1 MSNKIVVGNRIM
13 LIENEQQQERKDNW
27 HAIVT
32 LRPNNKGNESIV
44 TVKSM
49 VRFLTKK
56 FQDIGN
62 FPEGMTLDELYVY
75 GEVFSSYDDENVVH
89 KKSIRPGDKD
99 VSGLIGVYETHMK
112 FTFDHS
118 EYATIDEMI
127 ALSNFVYSV
136 ATRNYALARVIDING
151 STIELYNLMFSKDTS
166 TFESSLL
173 KIHNKINNNVEWYKG
188 PDFNTLWTEWNNM
201 INMSYAAKQ
210 MFYAV
215 NFEPD
220 KLWLACDDEQK
231 VVEMIVWPKRTVSL
245 GEITKTYYIFKN
257 YVYPDAD
264 VDFYLTVQKGGKV
277 LLDTKKTGWLKDKNF
292 EILFMK
298 KEQLIPGR
306 GISPEELIE
315 TYKDAHK

>member
-1 MSNKIVVGNRIM
+1 MSNKIVVGNR
-13 LIENEQQQERKDNW
+13 LILVENEQQQERKDNW

-32 LRPNNKGNESIV
+32 LRPDNRGSESIV

-62 FPEGMTLDELYVY
+62 FPEGMTLDEFYVY
-75 GEVFSSYDDENVVH
+75 GEVFRSYDDENVVH

-99 VSGLIGVYETHMK
+99 VSGVIRVYETHMM

-118 EYATIDEMI
+118 EYATIDEMMT
-127 ALSNFVYSV
+127 LSNFVYSV
-136 ATRNYALARVIDING
+136 VTRNYALARVIEING
-151 STIELYNLMFSKDTS
+151 STIESYNLMFSKNTS

-173 KIHNKINNNVEWYKG
+173 KIHNKINNNGDQYKG
-188 PDFNTLWTEWNNM
+188 PDFNRLWREWNN
-201 INMSYAAKQ
+201 IVNMSYAARQ
-210 MFYAV
+210 MFYVV

-220 KLWLACDDEQK
+220 KLWLTCDDEQK
-231 VVEMIVWPKRTVSL
+231 VVKMVVWPKRTVSL

-264 VDFYLTVQKGGKV
+264 VDFYLTVRKGGKV

-315 TYKDAHK
+315 TYKEAHK

>member
-13 LIENEQQQERKDNW
+13 LIENEQHQERKDNRY
-27 HAIVT
+27 AIVS
-32 LRPNNKGNESIV
+32 LRPNNGGRESIV

-56 FQDIGN
+56 SQDVEN
-62 FPEGMTLDELYVY
+62 FPEGMTLDEFYVY
-75 GEVFSSYDDENVVH
+75 GEVFSSYDDENVIH
-89 KKSIRPGDKD
+89 KKTIRPGDKD
-99 VSGLIGVYETHMK
+99 VSGVIGVYETHMK

-136 ATRNYALARVIDING
+136 AKRNYALARVIDING
-151 STIELYNLMFSKDTS
+151 STKELYNLMISKNTS

-173 KIHNKINNNVEWYKG
+173 KIPNKINNNVDGYRG

-201 INMSYAAKQ
+201 VNVSYAVKQ

-231 VVEMIVWPKRTVSL
+231 VVKMVVWPKRTVSL

-264 VDFYLTVQKGGKV
+264 VDFYLTVRKGGKV

-306 GISPEELIE
+306 GISPEELLE
-315 TYKDAHK
+315 TYKEAHK

>member
-1 MSNKIVVGNRIM
+1 MSNKIVVGNRIK

-32 LRPNNKGNESIV
+32 LRPDKRGNDSIV

-62 FPEGMTLDELYVY
+62 FPEGMTLDEFYVY
-75 GEVFSSYDDENVVH
+75 GEIFSSYDDENVVH
-89 KKSIRPGDKD
+89 KKTIRPGDKD
-99 VSGLIGVYETHMK
+99 ISGVIGVYETHMK

-136 ATRNYALARVIDING
+136 AKRNYALARVIDING
-151 STIELYNLMFSKDTS
+151 STIELYNLMTRKNTGIS
-166 TFESSLL
+166 ESSLL
-173 KIHNKINNNVEWYKG
+173 KIHNKINNNVDWYNG

-231 VVEMIVWPKRTVSL
+231 VVEMVVWPKRTVSL

-264 VDFYLTVQKGGKV
+264 VNFYLTVQKGGKV
-277 LLDTKKTGWLKDKNF
+277 LLDTKKTGWLKDENF

-306 GISPEELIE
+306 GISPEELLK

>member
-32 LRPNNKGNESIV
+32 LCPDNKGSETIV

-75 GEVFSSYDDENVVH
+75 GEVFSSYNDENVGH
-89 KKSIRPGDKD
+89 KKTIRPGDKD
-99 VSGLIGVYETHMK
+99 VSGVIGVYETYMK

-151 STIELYNLMFSKDTS
+151 STIELYKLMFSKDIVTS
-166 TFESSLL
+166 ESSLL
-173 KIHNKINNNVEWYKG
+173 KIHNKINDNV
-188 PDFNTLWTEWNNM
+188 D
-201 INMSYAAKQ
+201 
-210 MFYAV
+210 
-215 NFEPD
+215 
-220 KLWLACDDEQK
+220 
-231 VVEMIVWPKRTVSL
+231 
-245 GEITKTYYIFKN
+245 
-257 YVYPDAD
+257 
-264 VDFYLTVQKGGKV
+264 
-277 LLDTKKTGWLKDKNF
+277 
-292 EILFMK
+292 
-298 KEQLIPGR
+298 
-306 GISPEELIE
+306 
-315 TYKDAHK
+315 

>member
-1 MSNKIVVGNRIM
+1 M
-13 LIENEQQQERKDNW
+13 LVENEQQQERKDNW
-27 HAIVT
+27 HAIVS
-32 LRPNNKGNESIV
+32 LRPNNRGRESIV

-56 FQDIGN
+56 SQNVEN
-62 FPEGMTLDELYVY
+62 FPEGMTLDEFYVY
-75 GEVFSSYDDENVVH
+75 GEVFNSYDDENVIH

-99 VSGLIGVYETHMK
+99 VSGVIRVYETHIK

-118 EYATIDEMI
+118 DHATIDEMI

-151 STIELYNLMFSKDTS
+151 STIETYSLMFSKNTGIS
-166 TFESSLL
+166 ESSLL
-173 KIHNKINNNVEWYKG
+173 KIHNMINNNGDWYKG
-188 PDFNTLWTEWNNM
+188 PDFNRLWTEWNNM
-201 INMSYAAKQ
+201 VNMSYAARQ

-220 KLWLACDDEQK
+220 KLWIACDDDQK
-231 VVEMIVWPKRTVSL
+231 VVKMVVWPKRTVSL

-264 VDFYLTVQKGGKV
+264 VNFHLTVQRGGKV
-277 LLDTKKTGWLKDKNF
+277 LLDTKRTDWLKDKNF
-292 EILFMK
+292 EILFMR

-306 GISPEELIE
+306 GIIPEELLE
-315 TYKDAHK
+315 TYKESHK

>member
-13 LIENEQQQERKDNW
+13 LIENKQQQERKDNW

-75 GEVFSSYDDENVVH
+75 GEVFSSYNDENVGH
-89 KKSIRPGDKD
+89 KKTIRPGDKD
-99 VSGLIGVYETHMK
+99 VSGVIGVYETHMK

-151 STIELYNLMFSKDTS
+151 STIELHKLMFSKDIVTS
-166 TFESSLL
+166 ESSLL
-173 KIHNKINNNVEWYKG
+173 KIHNKINDNV
-188 PDFNTLWTEWNNM
+188 D
-201 INMSYAAKQ
+201 
-210 MFYAV
+210 
-215 NFEPD
+215 
-220 KLWLACDDEQK
+220 
-231 VVEMIVWPKRTVSL
+231 
-245 GEITKTYYIFKN
+245 
-257 YVYPDAD
+257 
-264 VDFYLTVQKGGKV
+264 
-277 LLDTKKTGWLKDKNF
+277 
-292 EILFMK
+292 
-298 KEQLIPGR
+298 
-306 GISPEELIE
+306 
-315 TYKDAHK
+315 

>member
-1 MSNKIVVGNRIM
+1 MSNKIVVGNR
-13 LIENEQQQERKDNW
+13 LILVENEQQQERKDNW

-32 LRPNNKGNESIV
+32 LRPDKRGNDSIV

-62 FPEGMTLDELYVY
+62 FPEGMTLDEFYVY

-89 KKSIRPGDKD
+89 KKTIRPGDKD
-99 VSGLIGVYETHMK
+99 ISGVIGVYETHMK
-112 FTFDHS
+112 FTFEHS

-127 ALSNFVYSV
+127 ALSNFVCSV
-136 ATRNYALARVIDING
+136 AKRNYALARVIDING
-151 STIELYNLMFSKDTS
+151 STIELYNLMFSKNTS

-173 KIHNKINNNVEWYKG
+173 KIHNKINDWYND

-220 KLWLACDDEQK
+220 KLWLACDDEEK
-231 VVEMIVWPKRTVSL
+231 VVKMVVWPKRTVSL
-245 GEITKTYYIFKN
+245 GEITQTYYIFKN

-264 VDFYLTVQKGGKV
+264 VDFQLTVHKGGKV
-277 LLDTKKTGWLKDKNF
+277 LLDTKKTGWLKDENF

-306 GISPEELIE
+306 GISPEELLE
-315 TYKDAHK
+315 TYKNAHK

>member
-13 LIENEQQQERKDNW
+13 LIENKQQQERKDNW

-89 KKSIRPGDKD
+89 KKTIRPGDKD
-99 VSGLIGVYETHMK
+99 ISGLIGVYETYMK

-151 STIELYNLMFSKDTS
+151 STIELYKLMFSKDIVTS
-166 TFESSLL
+166 ESSLL
-173 KIHNKINNNVEWYKG
+173 KIHNKINDNVDQYNG
-188 PDFNTLWTEWNNM
+188 PDFNKLWTEWNNM
-201 INMSYAAKQ
+201 VNVSYAVKQ

-215 NFEPD
+215 NFELD

-231 VVEMIVWPKRTVSL
+231 VVKMVVWPKRTVSL

-306 GISPEELIE
+306 GISPEELLE
-315 TYKDAHK
+315 TYKEAHK